1 MRAEIW
7 PYRPTYGHSSRLGR
21 NMAIQGPMYR
31 HVAIRPKWDIWAT
44 LSLRQGHL
52 LRRAKRS
59 FANFRAR
66 ACVCVCICDSLTQK
80 FRCVSSTAPLR
91 ESMAASPGDERL
103 KHRADDVQQRLQP
116 VEAAPRLPALPSHPS
131 YLRSRG
137 SSSRSEPFQGSSR
150 ALRGPFAASCRRF
163 RPPFRQLFPHPGSP
177 LRKVFREPQ
186 VTVLK
191 RFLALFLRSTA
202 LFTPLSGKNV
212 DNNGAIWGLL
222 GGFPIPSPPPCAAA
236 PRRCCSHCT
245 CSSARSASPCPC
257 RRRPGAWSCHTPRT
271 SARRPEAPG
280 VPCAAPA

>member
-1 MRAEIW
+1 MW
-7 PYRPTYGHSSRLGR
+7 PFDRNGTFGPLCPSGKVIFSAAQKGRLQIS
-21 NMAIQGPMYR
+21 A
-31 HVAIRPKWDIWAT
+31 
-44 LSLRQGHL
+44 
-52 LRRAKRS
+52 
-59 FANFRAR
+59 RAR
-66 ACVCVCICDSLTQK
+66 ACACVFVTLSLQK

-91 ESMAASPGDERL
+91 ESTAASPGDERL
-103 KHRADDVQQRLQP
+103 KHRTDDVQQRLQP

-137 SSSRSEPFQGSSR
+137 SSSRSEPFHGPSR

-271 SARRPEAPG
+271 SARRPGAPG
-280 VPCAAPA
+280 VPCAVPA